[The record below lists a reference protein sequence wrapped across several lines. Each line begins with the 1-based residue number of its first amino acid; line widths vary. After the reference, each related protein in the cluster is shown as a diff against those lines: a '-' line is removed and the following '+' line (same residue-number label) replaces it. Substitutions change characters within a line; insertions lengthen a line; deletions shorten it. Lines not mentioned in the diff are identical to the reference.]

1 MDKIENSNFKRLVG
15 IWKTSGNIKSGHEN
29 LELNGI
35 DSYELILDGNYI
47 LHKAKVKMGNDISE
61 TFEIFKLQ
69 NSMDKA
75 KTQYFDSKGEDG
87 IMTSSL
93 VKNEFNIEGKNLK
106 FTGNINDHSTLIT
119 GNWYAQTQDGNWN
132 DFIELK
138 LEKQKSK

>member
-47 LHKAKVKMGNDISE
+47 LHKANVKMGNDTSE
-61 TFEIFKLQ
+61 TFEIFKLE
-69 NSMDKA
+69 NTVDKA

-87 IMTSSL
+87 IMTTSL
-93 VKNEFNIEGKNLK
+93 LKNEFNIEGKNLK
-106 FTGNINDHSTLIT
+106 FIGNINDQNTLIT
-119 GNWYAQTQDGNWN
+119 GNWYTQSENGDWN

-138 LEKQKSK
+138 LEKQKNK

>member
-47 LHKAKVKMGNDISE
+47 LHKANVKMGNDTSE
-61 TFEIFKLQ
+61 TFEIFKLE
-69 NSMDKA
+69 NTVDKA

-87 IMTSSL
+87 IMTTSL
-93 VKNEFNIEGKNLK
+93 LKNEFNIEGKNLK
-106 FTGNINDHSTLIT
+106 FIGNINDQNTLIT
-119 GNWYAQTQDGNWN
+119 GNWYTQSENGDWN

-138 LEKQKSK
+138 LEKQNSK